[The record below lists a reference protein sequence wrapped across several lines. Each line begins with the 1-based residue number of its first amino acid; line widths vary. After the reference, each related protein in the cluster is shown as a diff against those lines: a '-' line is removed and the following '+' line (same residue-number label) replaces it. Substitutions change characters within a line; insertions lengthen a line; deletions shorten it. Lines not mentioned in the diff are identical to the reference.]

1 MEKAVRLS
9 EHKSADDGPASIPAS
24 MMPRIPLP
32 ARTPPVPLSIADMA
46 ELFGV
51 THRTLHFY
59 EEKGLISSSRAG
71 AMRVYDNDDIAK
83 MAVVNACREGGMPVA
98 AIQDMLA
105 AMANAGSA
113 EASEA
118 IFRAALVSC
127 KRELTAGISTIR
139 RQIQQLE
146 TLLSG
151 IEVEEHHEP
160 ADIEIDA
167 LSPVQMQCLEMMKEG
182 LDTVRIALRL
192 NIAPE
197 AAANLER
204 DIIGLFNAANRSQ
217 ALAHADIA
225 GFFED

>member
-9 EHKSADDGPASIPAS
+9 EHKSAKDEPAPV
-24 MMPRIPLP
+24 MPRIPLP
-32 ARTPPVPLSIADMA
+32 ARTPPAPLTISDMA

-71 AMRVYDNDDIAK
+71 AMRVYDDDDIAR

-105 AMANAGSA
+105 AMVNAASP

-118 IFRAALVSC
+118 IFRAAIVSC

-139 RQIQQLE
+139 RQLQQLE

-151 IEVEEHHEP
+151 IEAEAEAEP
-160 ADIEIDA
+160 AEIEIDA
-167 LSPVQMQCLEMMKEG
+167 LSPVQMQCLQLMKEG

-192 NIAPE
+192 DIAPE

-204 DIIGLFNAANRSQ
+204 EVIALFNATNRSQ

-225 GFFED
+225 GFFEG

>member
-9 EHKSADDGPASIPAS
+9 EHKSAKDEPAPV
-24 MMPRIPLP
+24 MPRIPLP
-32 ARTPPVPLSIADMA
+32 ARTPPAPLTISDMA

-71 AMRVYDNDDIAK
+71 AMRVYDDDDIAR

-105 AMANAGSA
+105 AMVNAASP

-139 RQIQQLE
+139 RQLQQLE

-151 IEVEEHHEP
+151 IDVEAEAEP
-160 ADIEIDA
+160 AEIEIDA
-167 LSPVQMQCLEMMKEG
+167 LSPVQMQCLQLMKEG

-192 NIAPE
+192 DIAPE
-197 AAANLER
+197 AAAGLER
-204 DIIGLFNAANRSQ
+204 EVLALFNATNRSQ

-225 GFFED
+225 GFFEG

>member
-9 EHKSADDGPASIPAS
+9 DPELADDRMARV
-24 MMPRIPLP
+24 MPRIPLP
-32 ARTPPVPLSIADMA
+32 AHDTPSPLTIADMA

-71 AMRVYDNDDIAK
+71 AMRVYEDADIAR

-105 AMANAGSA
+105 AIASTETA
-113 EASEA
+113 EDADA

-151 IEVEEHHEP
+151 MAGEDAAGETGT
-160 ADIEIDA
+160 AA
-167 LSPVQMQCLEMMKEG
+167 LSERHMQILLLMKEG
-182 LDTVRIALRL
+182 LDSARIALRL
-192 NIAPE
+192 HTTPDE
-197 AAANLER
+197 AAALER
-204 DIIGLFNAANRSQ
+204 EVQDRLAAANRSQ
-217 ALAHADIA
+217 ALARADLA
-225 GFFED
+225 GLFES

>member
-9 EHKSADDGPASIPAS
+9 EHKSAKDEPAPV
-24 MMPRIPLP
+24 MPRIPLP
-32 ARTPPVPLSIADMA
+32 ARTPPAPLTISDMA

-71 AMRVYDNDDIAK
+71 AMRVYDDDDIAR

-105 AMANAGSA
+105 AMINAASP

-139 RQIQQLE
+139 RQLQQLE

-151 IEVEEHHEP
+151 IEAEDEAEP
-160 ADIEIDA
+160 AEIEIDA
-167 LSPVQMQCLEMMKEG
+167 LSPVQMQCLQLMKEG

-192 NIAPE
+192 DIAPE
-197 AAANLER
+197 AAAGLER
-204 DIIGLFNAANRSQ
+204 EVLALFNATNRSQ

-225 GFFED
+225 GFFEG

>member
-9 EHKSADDGPASIPAS
+9 EHKSAKDEPAPV
-24 MMPRIPLP
+24 MPRIPLP
-32 ARTPPVPLSIADMA
+32 ARTPPAPLTISDMA

-71 AMRVYDNDDIAK
+71 AMRVYDDDDIAR

-105 AMANAGSA
+105 AMVNAASP

-118 IFRAALVSC
+118 IFRAAIVSC

-139 RQIQQLE
+139 RQLQQLE

-151 IEVEEHHEP
+151 IEAEDETEP
-160 ADIEIDA
+160 AEIEIDA
-167 LSPVQMQCLEMMKEG
+167 LSPVQMQCLQLMKEG
-182 LDTVRIALRL
+182 LDTLRIAMRL
-192 NIAPE
+192 DIAPE
-197 AAANLER
+197 TAASLER
-204 DIIGLFNAANRSQ
+204 EVIALFNATNRSQ

-225 GFFED
+225 GFFEG

>member
-9 EHKSADDGPASIPAS
+9 EHKSAKDEPAPV
-24 MMPRIPLP
+24 MPRIPLP
-32 ARTPPVPLSIADMA
+32 ARTPPAPLTISDMA

-71 AMRVYDNDDIAK
+71 AMRVYDHDDIAR

-105 AMANAGSA
+105 AMVNAASP

-139 RQIQQLE
+139 RQLQQLE

-151 IEVEEHHEP
+151 IDVEAEAEP
-160 ADIEIDA
+160 AEIEIDA
-167 LSPVQMQCLEMMKEG
+167 LSPMQMQCLQLMKEG
-182 LDTVRIALRL
+182 LDAVRIAMRL
-192 NIAPE
+192 GIAPE
-197 AAANLER
+197 TAANLER
-204 DIIGLFNAANRSQ
+204 EVLALFNATNRSQ

-225 GFFED
+225 GFFEG

>member
-9 EHKSADDGPASIPAS
+9 EHKSAKDEPAPV
-24 MMPRIPLP
+24 MPRIPLP
-32 ARTPPVPLSIADMA
+32 ARTPPAPLTISDMA

-71 AMRVYDNDDIAK
+71 AMRVYDDDDIAR

-105 AMANAGSA
+105 AMVNAASP

-118 IFRAALVSC
+118 IFRAAIVSC

-139 RQIQQLE
+139 RQLQQLE

-151 IEVEEHHEP
+151 IEAEAEAEP
-160 ADIEIDA
+160 AEIEIDA
-167 LSPVQMQCLEMMKEG
+167 LSPVQMQCLQLMKEG

-192 NIAPE
+192 DIAPE
-197 AAANLER
+197 AAAGLER
-204 DIIGLFNAANRSQ
+204 EVLALFNATNRSQ

-225 GFFED
+225 GFFEG

>member
-1 MEKAVRLS
+1 
-9 EHKSADDGPASIPAS
+9 
-24 MMPRIPLP
+24 MPRIPLP
-32 ARTPPVPLSIADMA
+32 ARTPPAPLTISDMA

-71 AMRVYDNDDIAK
+71 AMRVYDDDDIAR

-105 AMANAGSA
+105 AMVNAASP

-118 IFRAALVSC
+118 IFRAAIVSC

-139 RQIQQLE
+139 RQLQQLE

-151 IEVEEHHEP
+151 IEAEDETEP
-160 ADIEIDA
+160 AEIEIDA
-167 LSPVQMQCLEMMKEG
+167 LSPVQMQCLQLMKEG
-182 LDTVRIALRL
+182 LDTLRIAMRL
-192 NIAPE
+192 DIAPE
-197 AAANLER
+197 TAASLER
-204 DIIGLFNAANRSQ
+204 EVIALFNATNRSQ

-225 GFFED
+225 GFFEG

>member
-9 EHKSADDGPASIPAS
+9 ESKTAKDEPAPV
-24 MMPRIPLP
+24 MPRIPLP
-32 ARTPPVPLSIADMA
+32 ARTTPAPLTISDMA

-71 AMRVYDNDDIAK
+71 AMRVYDNDDIAR

-105 AMANAGSA
+105 AMVNAASP

-139 RQIQQLE
+139 RQLQQLE

-151 IEVEEHHEP
+151 IEVEAEAEP
-160 ADIEIDA
+160 AEIEIDA
-167 LSPVQMQCLEMMKEG
+167 LSPMQMQCLQLMKEG

-192 NIAPE
+192 GMTPE
-197 AAANLER
+197 AAAGLER
-204 DIIGLFNAANRSQ
+204 EVIALFNAANRSQ

-225 GFFED
+225 GFFEG

>member
-9 EHKSADDGPASIPAS
+9 EHKSAKDEPAPV
-24 MMPRIPLP
+24 MPRIPLP
-32 ARTPPVPLSIADMA
+32 ARTPPAPLTISDMA

-71 AMRVYDNDDIAK
+71 AMRVYDHDDIAR

-105 AMANAGSA
+105 AMVNAASP

-139 RQIQQLE
+139 RQLQQLE

-151 IEVEEHHEP
+151 IDVEAEAEP
-160 ADIEIDA
+160 AEIEIDA
-167 LSPVQMQCLEMMKEG
+167 LSPMQMQCLQLMKEG
-182 LDTVRIALRL
+182 LDTVRIAMRL
-192 NIAPE
+192 GIAPE
-197 AAANLER
+197 TAANLER
-204 DIIGLFNAANRSQ
+204 EVLALFNATNRSQ

-225 GFFED
+225 GFFEG

>member
-9 EHKSADDGPASIPAS
+9 EHKSAKDEPAPV
-24 MMPRIPLP
+24 MPRIPLP
-32 ARTPPVPLSIADMA
+32 ARTPPAPLTISDMA

-71 AMRVYDNDDIAK
+71 AMRVYDDDDIAR

-105 AMANAGSA
+105 AMVNAASP
-113 EASEA
+113 EDSEA

-139 RQIQQLE
+139 RQLQQLE

-151 IEVEEHHEP
+151 IEAEAETEP
-160 ADIEIDA
+160 AEIEIDA
-167 LSPVQMQCLEMMKEG
+167 LSPVQMQCLQLMKEG

-192 NIAPE
+192 DIAPE
-197 AAANLER
+197 AAAGLER
-204 DIIGLFNAANRSQ
+204 EVLALFNATNRSQ

-225 GFFED
+225 GFFEG

>member
-9 EHKSADDGPASIPAS
+9 ESKTAKDEPAPV
-24 MMPRIPLP
+24 MPRIPLP
-32 ARTPPVPLSIADMA
+32 ARTPPAPLTISDMA

-71 AMRVYDNDDIAK
+71 AMRVYDNDDIAR

-105 AMANAGSA
+105 AMVNAASP

-151 IEVEEHHEP
+151 IEVEAEAEP
-160 ADIEIDA
+160 TEIEIDA
-167 LSPVQMQCLEMMKEG
+167 LSPVQMRCLEMMKEG

-192 NIAPE
+192 GMTPE
-197 AAANLER
+197 AAADLER
-204 DIIGLFNAANRSQ
+204 EVIALFNAANRSQ

-225 GFFED
+225 GFFEG

>member
-9 EHKSADDGPASIPAS
+9 EEKSVDDRTARV
-24 MMPRIPLP
+24 MPRIPLP
-32 ARTPPVPLSIADMA
+32 AHDALAPLTIADMA

-71 AMRVYDNDDIAK
+71 AMRVYEDDDIAR

-105 AMANAGSA
+105 AIAAA
-113 EASEA
+113 ATPEDADT

-151 IEVEEHHEP
+151 MAEEDERAP
-160 ADIEIDA
+160 DAATA
-167 LSPVQMQCLEMMKEG
+167 LSGPQMQVLLMMKEG
-182 LDTVRIALRL
+182 LDTARIAQRL
-192 NIAPE
+192 EVTPGE
-197 AAANLER
+197 ALALEHDVQHR
-204 DIIGLFNAANRSQ
+204 LAAANRSQ
-217 ALAHADIA
+217 ALARADLA
-225 GFFED
+225 GLFES

>member
-9 EHKSADDGPASIPAS
+9 EHKSAKDEPAPV
-24 MMPRIPLP
+24 MPRIPLP
-32 ARTPPVPLSIADMA
+32 ARTPPAPLTISDMA

-71 AMRVYDNDDIAK
+71 AMRVYDDDDIAR

-105 AMANAGSA
+105 AMVNAASP

-139 RQIQQLE
+139 RQLQQLE

-151 IEVEEHHEP
+151 IEVEAEAEP
-160 ADIEIDA
+160 AEIEIDA
-167 LSPVQMQCLEMMKEG
+167 LSPVQMQCLQLMKEG

-192 NIAPE
+192 DIAPE

-204 DIIGLFNAANRSQ
+204 EVIALFNATNRSQ

-225 GFFED
+225 GFFEG

>member
-9 EHKSADDGPASIPAS
+9 EHKSAKDEPAPV
-24 MMPRIPLP
+24 MPRIPLP
-32 ARTPPVPLSIADMA
+32 ARTPPAPLTISDMA

-71 AMRVYDNDDIAK
+71 AMRVYDDDDIAR

-105 AMANAGSA
+105 AMVNAASP

-118 IFRAALVSC
+118 IFRAAIVSC

-139 RQIQQLE
+139 RQLQQLE

-151 IEVEEHHEP
+151 IEAEAEAEP
-160 ADIEIDA
+160 AEIEIDA
-167 LSPVQMQCLEMMKEG
+167 LSPAQMQCLQLMKEG

-192 NIAPE
+192 GIAPE
-197 AAANLER
+197 TAANLER
-204 DIIGLFNAANRSQ
+204 EVIALFNATNRSQ

-225 GFFED
+225 GFFEG